1 MPTILSTAL
10 LASSDQAA
18 TTINTVVRGGNAGHC
33 TSLAVDGVSPAY
45 SDRISRPDSS
55 PLSDGPED
63 VARYDLPVTGRIVSP
78 YFSVAM

>member
-33 TSLAVDGVSPAY
+33 TLLAVDRV
-45 SDRISRPDSS
+45 SRPTPTGFPARIR
-55 PLSDGPED
+55 PLL
-63 VARYDLPVTGRIVSP
+63 ATDLKMLLDMTFR
-78 YFSVAM
+78 